1 MSKEVVLH
9 LITWNGN
16 TFDLPMWILCT
27 DQVSNKR
34 GEWASTFGK
43 VRDVGGLEV
52 EGGPMPDLYV
62 CVCFVLCAVRVS
74 NIPIFTDYFGIFGLQ
89 VGHSKP

>member
-27 DQVSNKR
+27 DQVANKR
-34 GEWASTFGK
+34 GAWACTFGK
-43 VRDVGGLEV
+43 VIILT
-52 EGGPMPDLYV
+52 LTL
-62 CVCFVLCAVRVS
+62 VLALKNNTS
-74 NIPIFTDYFGIFGLQ
+74 NPIFTDYFGIFGLQ
-89 VGHSKP
+89 VGNSKP